1 MDFEIYNWDVEEQK
15 GHENDLTDT
24 DYISLYYKIRD
35 DEKNPIRQF
44 FYEIVN
50 ERRSRDV
57 VEASAQTYRILS
69 GKIPTSDKN
78 AATRFANVLRPIF
91 AESVSRGNTTF
102 AQIAEL
108 AIETPNPKRK
118 LTA

>member
-1 MDFEIYNWDVEEQK
+1 MNMPEQNEQEVEIS
-15 GHENDLTDT
+15 ND
-24 DYISLYYKIRD
+24 DYIKLYYQIRD
-35 DEKNPIRQF
+35 DEKNPMRTF
-44 FYEIVN
+44 FYEIIN
-50 ERRSRDV
+50 EKKIRDI
-57 VEASAQTYRILS
+57 VEESAQAYRILS

-108 AIETPNPKRK
+108 AKETPNPKRK